1 MSMIPHRYAPSAAA
15 AEALKSGTVGARQRG
30 GVWGGSLLAPQFWGP
45 GVTTGNFFENIRTN
59 LRNLHGAF

>member
-45 GVTTGNFFENIRTN
+45 GVTTGNFF
-59 LRNLHGAF
+59 